1 MEVSL
6 MNKFNYFELVFLLME
21 LSDLLDEL
29 NIEYIAIKRKK
40 NNRQLAP
47 ETVIFL
53 VTNRG

>member
-1 MEVSL
+1 

-40 NNRQLAP
+40 K
-47 ETVIFL
+47 
-53 VTNRG
+53 